1 MQMTHTHTHT
11 HPRSLNQKLH
21 LSAKES
27 AQYLGISERSV
38 RDRAYS
44 RDIPSF
50 KMGRR
55 LLFRRSDLDAY
66 VDALV
71 KSRA

>member
-1 MQMTHTHTHT
+1 MQMTHTHAHL
-11 HPRSLNQKLH
+11 HSLNQKLH

-44 RDIPSF
+44 REIPSF

>member
-1 MQMTHTHTHT
+1 MNKPHTTTTRQLHEKT
-11 HPRSLNQKLH
+11 H

-27 AQYLGISERSV
+27 ALYLGISERSV

-44 RDIPSF
+44 RDILSF
-50 KMGRR
+50 KLGRR

-66 VDALV
+66 VEA
-71 KSRA
+71 KIKTRA